1 MLYRQ
6 LHRSKAFELIEEEC
20 SLQILRTND
29 LLQNRFGRLF
39 RAHGITSS
47 QYNVLRILRGAKEAV
62 KCSYISQRMIQVVPA
77 ITGLLDRL
85 EKQNLITRIRGD
97 KDRRA
102 VLVELS
108 EEGEVLLEK
117 LQPEIEALHQS
128 MFSHMETEEMKR
140 LAELLEKVRSAW
152 VAPISARTNNKE

>member
-1 MLYRQ
+1 
-6 LHRSKAFELIEEEC
+6 
-20 SLQILRTND
+20 
-29 LLQNRFGRLF
+29 
-39 RAHGITSS
+39 
-47 QYNVLRILRGAKEAV
+47 
-62 KCSYISQRMIQVVPA
+62 MIQVVPA